1 MSIDE
6 QKLGQALLDS
16 KLLDKK
22 TLVGFI
28 SSAKSKNI
36 SLEDVLFERELI
48 PDAKLGATIAGLYGV
63 PFVKLSDKSISEPL
77 LRIVPY
83 ALASSQYVI
92 PFERT
97 SHELSVA
104 LNDPHNYELSNFLE
118 KKTGLAVKPFYA
130 NKRDIKAAL
139 KAYNR
144 NVNEQFT
151 KLLKSALKDPTKIES
166 LKDAAKILDAII
178 LFAYQN
184 NASDIHIEPHKDFL
198 AIRYRVDGIL
208 QIIAELPSVILELLV
223 TRIKVLANLRTDE
236 HRSSQD
242 GRFKI
247 DLQNNEI
254 TMRVSIVPT
263 YDGEKTVLR
272 LLSSSNQAL
281 DLESLGYSPRDLQI
295 IRDNIEKTHGMILI
309 TGPTGSGKTTTLYSV
324 LKVLNSPEINI
335 STIED
340 PIEYRLEGVNQ
351 IQVNNVTNLTFASGL
366 RTLLRQ
372 DPDVIMVGEIRDEET
387 AGIAINAA
395 LTGHLVL
402 ATLHTNDVAA
412 TLPRLVDMGIEPFL
426 VSATVNMV
434 SAQRLLR
441 TICKKCKTSY
451 VVTKEKIATLEAKL
465 RMKEDLRAVF
475 RKATAGAESFTLYTG
490 VGCAACG
497 GSGFKGRT
505 SINEVME
512 VSDGIRKLIL
522 ENASPS
528 VIEEQAKK
536 EGMTFMFEDGMRKI
550 LAGETTIEEILRVMR
565 S

>member
-1 MSIDE
+1 MSLDE

-22 TLVGFI
+22 MLAGFVLN
-28 SSAKSKNI
+28 AKGKNI
-36 SLEDVLFERELI
+36 SLEDVLFEREI
-48 PDAKLGATIAGLYGV
+48 VSDSKLGALIAQLYSV

-104 LNDPHNYELSNFLE
+104 LNDPHNYELVSFLE
-118 KKTGLAVKPFYA
+118 KKTGLTVKPFYS
-130 NKRDIKAAL
+130 NKRGIKSAL

-166 LKDAAKILDAII
+166 LKDAAKILDTII

-184 NASDIHIEPHKDFL
+184 NASDIHIEPHRDFL

-309 TGPTGSGKTTTLYSV
+309 TGPTGSGKTTTLYSI

-351 IQVNNVTNLTFASGL
+351 IQVNNATNLTFASGL

-426 VSATVNMV
+426 VSATTNMV
-434 SAQRLLR
+434 SAQRLVR

-451 VVTKEKIATLEAKL
+451 VVSQEQLKALEEKL
-465 RMKEDLRAVF
+465 RMKENFRDIF
-475 RKATAGAESFTLYTG
+475 RKAIAGGESLTLYKG
-490 VGCAACG
+490 EGCAQCG
-497 GSGFKGRT
+497 GSGFKGRS
-505 SINEVME
+505 SINELME

-522 ENASPS
+522 ENASPT
-528 VIEEQAKK
+528 VIEAQAQK
-536 EGMTFMFEDGMRKI
+536 EGMTLMFEDGMRKI
-550 LAGETTIEEILRVMR
+550 LSGETTIEEILRVMR